1 MLDSF
6 SDVMG
11 DNHRER
17 FADESGEAELE
28 ALNQEILNSL
38 PEDTTSEISDETAA
52 LEELSEDIFNSLPE
66 DTIAEIFD
74 ETAVLEELGEDIFSS
89 LPEDTIA
96 EISDETTVL
105 EELGED
111 IFNSLPEDTI
121 AEISDETAV
130 LEELSGDIF
139 SSLPENTIAEISDET
154 AAPEELSGEVF
165 SSLPEENTAEISDKS
180 AALPAEN
187 SKNKRFPWL
196 HSPFIFLPPLFII
209 FVCFVALLL
218 LGRNEFANLNEQ
230 FSSIVQAIFQSG
242 NRVDQRLQ
250 EIQITLSQEIPDQ
263 EISNTEAFDTEKEAS
278 KLQQAMD
285 EKLDALQNSMA
296 TIHQQ
301 LLIQENIEEP
311 LVKDSLV
318 EKPLVKD
325 ALVEKPLVKDALL
338 EKPLV
343 KDSLVEKP
351 LVKDSLL
358 EKPLVK
364 DSLVEKPLVKDSLMD
379 IAKQDAEE
387 QKSSVDRESA
397 PEEKQIIE
405 HKKAA
410 KKKNIIKD
418 KKELTSETDTQPSC
432 FKIYQ
437 AHDSD
442 TLWEIAATL
451 YGAGRWYPVLLF
463 HNPDIYIYNISGA
476 DRIRYLCDTSLVP
489 AIYKQQVL
497 LKKTGKST
505 VLLWRYT
512 VQHGDTIADL
522 QNRYC
527 PRDIQVEHCMNM
539 KSLPEPGNEILIRL
553 D

>member
-1 MLDSF
+1 M
-6 SDVMG
+6 
-11 DNHRER
+11 
-17 FADESGEAELE
+17 
-28 ALNQEILNSL
+28 
-38 PEDTTSEISDETAA
+38 
-52 LEELSEDIFNSLPE
+52 
-66 DTIAEIFD
+66 
-74 ETAVLEELGEDIFSS
+74 
-89 LPEDTIA
+89 
-96 EISDETTVL
+96 
-105 EELGED
+105 
-111 IFNSLPEDTI
+111 
-121 AEISDETAV
+121 
-130 LEELSGDIF
+130 
-139 SSLPENTIAEISDET
+139 
-154 AAPEELSGEVF
+154 
-165 SSLPEENTAEISDKS
+165 
-180 AALPAEN
+180 
-187 SKNKRFPWL
+187 
-196 HSPFIFLPPLFII
+196 PPLFII
-209 FVCFVALLL
+209 FVCFAALLL

-230 FSSIVQAIFQSG
+230 FSSTVKAIFESG

-263 EISNTEAFDTEKEAS
+263 EISNTETLDAEKEES

-325 ALVEKPLVKDALL
+325 
-338 EKPLV
+338 
-343 KDSLVEKP
+343 
-351 LVKDSLL
+351 
-358 EKPLVK
+358 
-364 DSLVEKPLVKDSLMD
+364 SLMD
-379 IAKQDAEE
+379 IAKQNAEE
-387 QKSSVDRESA
+387 QKSSVGRESA
-397 PEEKQIIE
+397 PEEKQIIK